1 MMMMMRRSSGRGFG
15 AKPGCNKKKGD
26 REMGA
31 SSAGRKEEKEA
42 QLHEYSCIPSYQNF
56 LTAGRNGG
64 MRDGSN
70 KLDAKEGQVLRC
82 FVR

>member
-26 REMGA
+26 REMEA

-42 QLHEYSCIPSYQNF
+42 QLHEYSCIPSYQN
-56 LTAGRNGG
+56 LSYCWAEW
-64 MRDGSN
+64 RDERWV
-70 KLDAKEGQVLRC
+70 K
-82 FVR
+82 